1 MKAAKTVTAV
11 FFAVLTLAGLLTCAD
26 YGLPCDELAEQ
37 QILRGNMH
45 EYARCLLGRDSAAAQ
60 WYAAKGALPISES
73 IEKDHGQ
80 AAYYAFVPVLTAL
93 EDQPHVLTVAWK
105 MYTWLWFMVGVF
117 SVYGFC
123 REMGISRPIS
133 AIGSLLLYLCPRFFA
148 EGHYNNK
155 DVVLLALA
163 LATLW
168 LGLRFLKQPGF
179 RRGVL
184 FSLAGA
190 LAANTKIVGAL
201 PWGLMGLCAV
211 VLVTAR
217 RQWSWRMLGT
227 ALSTVAC
234 FAAFY
239 TLLTPAMWT
248 NPWTYLKYLLINAAG
263 FTRWPGVVLFRGMI
277 FDHDVNPLPR
287 YYLIWMMLVTLPLY
301 VVPLAAAGQL
311 AALVRVIRQKAGALR
326 DPGSLALTAVSFCW
340 FLPLLAAVGMRPL
353 VYNGWRHFYF
363 VYAGVVL
370 LAAYGVQA
378 ILRHAKKI
386 CLELP
391 MHRVIA
397 AGLCLLL
404 GWQAW
409 GIVQNHPNQYA
420 YYNRLDRT
428 NAEADMEL
436 DYWNVS
442 TVGAMEQLLA
452 CKRNEELPLVLTGSD
467 PMSSLGVELGHQML
481 SPEDRAELKV
491 EKRTDDAPYIL
502 SNTTYA
508 RIYGVKPPEGYHPL
522 LSVKSYGLKMCT
534 IYEKDE

>member
-1 MKAAKTVTAV
+1 
-11 FFAVLTLAGLLTCAD
+11 
-26 YGLPCDELAEQ
+26 
-37 QILRGNMH
+37 
-45 EYARCLLGRDSAAAQ
+45 
-60 WYAAKGALPISES
+60 
-73 IEKDHGQ
+73 
-80 AAYYAFVPVLTAL
+80 
-93 EDQPHVLTVAWK
+93 
-105 MYTWLWFMVGVF
+105 
-117 SVYGFC
+117 
-123 REMGISRPIS
+123 
-133 AIGSLLLYLCPRFFA
+133 
-148 EGHYNNK
+148 
-155 DVVLLALA
+155 VV
-163 LATLW
+163 
-168 LGLRFLKQPGF
+168 
-179 RRGVL
+179 V
-184 FSLAGA
+184 
-190 LAANTKIVGAL
+190 
-201 PWGLMGLCAV
+201 
-211 VLVTAR
+211 
-217 RQWSWRMLGT
+217 
-227 ALSTVAC
+227 
-234 FAAFY
+234 
-239 TLLTPAMWT
+239 
-248 NPWTYLKYLLINAAG
+248 
-263 FTRWPGVVLFRGMI
+263 FRGMV

-301 VVPLAAAGQL
+301 VIPLAAAGQI
-311 AALVRVIRQKAGALR
+311 AALARVIKCKTKALR
-326 DPGSLALTAVSFCW
+326 EPECLALTVASLCW
-340 FLPLLAAVGMRPL
+340 FLPLAAAVILRPL

-363 VYAGVVL
+363 AYAGVVL
-370 LAAYGVQA
+370 LAAYGVHA
-378 ILRHAKKI
+378 VLRYAKKI